1 MNSAFFENY
10 IVSEIINY
18 NAGQE
23 LFLYYFRDKDMKEID
38 IIMKY
43 DG

>member
-10 IVSEIINY
+10 IVSEIIKYYY

-38 IIMKY
+38 IIM
-43 DG
+43 